1 MEAGV
6 EFCKRAKWL
15 VSEGELQKRKEWGS
29 LSSTV
34 VVRIRG
40 GDVAG
45 QLCRTGLWVG
55 GVSCSVRR
63 YVAVA
68 PVVKGPAW
76 RKAVDEV
83 KEAVAGSGES
93 VALLM
98 KDFRGEVRRLTVVVG
113 VAPPGKNA
121 GDEFSGLKREV
132 EEIGKRVNV
141 ALSGLKAIGGD
152 VDVLGSMMAAM
163 FKGME
168 EMEKAKKKEN
178 GKGVDFGGGSKV
190 GSGFRF

>member
-1 MEAGV
+1 
-6 EFCKRAKWL
+6 
-15 VSEGELQKRKEWGS
+15 
-29 LSSTV
+29 
-34 VVRIRG
+34 
-40 GDVAG
+40 VAG

-55 GVSCSVRR
+55 GVWCSVKR

-83 KEAVAGSGES
+83 KEAVAGGGES
-93 VALLM
+93 VASLM
-98 KDFRGEVRRLTVVVG
+98 KDVRGEVRRLTGVVG
-113 VAPPGKNA
+113 VAPLGKNA
-121 GDEFSGLKREV
+121 GNRFTGLKKEV

-168 EMEKAKKKEN
+168 ESERAEKAKKKEK

>member
-1 MEAGV
+1 
-6 EFCKRAKWL
+6 
-15 VSEGELQKRKEWGS
+15 
-29 LSSTV
+29 
-34 VVRIRG
+34 
-40 GDVAG
+40 
-45 QLCRTGLWVG
+45 
-55 GVSCSVRR
+55 
-63 YVAVA
+63 VA

-83 KEAVAGSGES
+83 KVAVAGGGES
-93 VALLM
+93 VPSLM
-98 KDFRGEVRRLTVVVG
+98 KDVRGEVRRLTGAVG
-113 VAPPGKNA
+113 VAPLGKNA
-121 GDEFSGLKREV
+121 GDGFMGLKKEV

-141 ALSGLKAIGGD
+141 ALAGLKEIGSD

-168 EMEKAKKKEN
+168 ESEKAKKKEK